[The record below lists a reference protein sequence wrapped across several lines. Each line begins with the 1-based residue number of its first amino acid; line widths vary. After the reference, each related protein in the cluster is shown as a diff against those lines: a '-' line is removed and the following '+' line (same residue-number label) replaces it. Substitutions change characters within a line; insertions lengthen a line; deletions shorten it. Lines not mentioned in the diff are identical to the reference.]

1 MQRPHLESSRNQYTI
16 GMGEKNKMTQLFED
30 KIVEGLNKLLLVIT
44 GWIERV
50 FLKTQRK
57 RDFKP
62 KPEAFDLSQSSK
74 ACQEVC
80 AFLRRQ
86 HAAIIASLDGLNAE
100 TYLVE
105 LGNRVLK
112 YGLGSAAH

>member
-1 MQRPHLESSRNQYTI
+1 
-16 GMGEKNKMTQLFED
+16 MTQLFED

-62 KPEAFDLSQSSK
+62 KQETFDLSQSSK

-80 AFLRRQ
+80 AFIRRQ

-100 TYLVE
+100 TYLIE

-112 YGLGSAAH
+112 YVQIRSACNW